1 MSDTSQGE
9 GWWLASDGK
18 WYPPESA
25 PAPAAPAAPVHGQP
39 ALGYAVV
46 ARPTANEAIWALV
59 LGIGSFVLCGIFAAI
74 PAIIVGNNAKKK
86 IAASGGAYAGEG
98 MATAGIVLGWIQV
111 GLTVLVGGLFIILVI
126 VGAANGNS
134 N

>member
-18 WYPPESA
+18 WYPPESS

-59 LGIGSFVLCGIFAAI
+59 LG
-74 PAIIVGNNAKKK
+74 
-86 IAASGGAYAGEG
+86 
-98 MATAGIVLGWIQV
+98 WIQV

>member
-18 WYPPESA
+18 WYPPQSA
-25 PAPAAPAAPVHGQP
+25 PTAPSPATPVYGQP
-39 ALGYAVV
+39 APGYAPIAV
-46 ARPTANEAIWALV
+46 PTANEAIWALV

-74 PAIIVGNNAKKK
+74 PAIIVGTNAKKK
-86 IAASGGAYAGEG
+86 IAASGGQYGGEG

-111 GLTVLVGGLFIILVI
+111 GLTIVGIVLLLIILAVGGSSS
-126 VGAANGNS
+126 S